1 MRARVREITGYPNPC
16 RSLMSVLLPFPGT
29 IAWHVSGTNW
39 TYDDQVMPPDSDTPV
54 ATSTRTGGGVDPL
67 ELRKPHEMIVMVPR
81 SSRVTLTARRI
92 YTVLLQVSQARM
104 GAMGAMPLADFM
116 FEAPLAAIL
125 RTTGSDGNDRTAA
138 KRYLGEMRS
147 LEVDWEST
155 APGDGVKWRGFSML
169 SEVALEMRRGETWVS
184 WSFPPS
190 IMSALKDPTRWAR
203 IDLDML
209 ARLGTYAAVAL
220 YEICVRY
227 RDNPGGVTSRKPLS
241 WWTDALSNVPGG
253 DRREWRKFKNERIK
267 EAVEEINR
275 ETDLQIELI
284 EHRQGRLVSEAQFA
298 VRRRGKVAG
307 ETTGAQAPVDASLA
321 LRAET
326 LGIREIKLEGLLKEF
341 GDDLVRQKLEL
352 LEQRAANSSLRAVD
366 NAFSYLRSL
375 LRNGPP
381 QAPTA
386 PAAAGPS
393 LPIEMFD
400 LQPRPPVVPTM
411 PVRSG
416 WLSDRIQAMKR
427 EVEQL
432 PLAERQ
438 VWVDRALQELAS
450 KRMLTAVISRRASQG
465 DVLHGVLGSV
475 VVDVY
480 ATATYGA
487 DWNAPDSDFPAPT

>member
-1 MRARVREITGYPNPC
+1 
-16 RSLMSVLLPFPGT
+16 MSS
-29 IAWHVSGTNW
+29 AS
-39 TYDDQVMPPDSDTPV
+39 DSSAVPK
-54 ATSTRTGGGVDPL
+54 SGGGVDPL

-138 KRYLGEMRS
+138 KRYLSEMRS

-169 SEVALEMRRGETWVS
+169 SEVVLEIRRGETWVS

-241 WWTDALSNVPGG
+241 WWTDALSNTPGG

-275 ETDLQIELI
+275 ETDLEIELI

-307 ETTGAQAPVDASLA
+307 DLTGAQAPIDASLA

-326 LGIREIKLEGLLKEF
+326 LGIREIKLESLIKEF

-366 NAFSYLRSL
+366 NAFFYLRSL
-375 LRNGPP
+375 LRNGTPS
-381 QAPTA
+381 AMGAT
-386 PAAAGPS
+386 AAAAATGPA

-400 LQPRPPVVPTM
+400 FEPTRPIVPSM
-411 PVRSG
+411 PARSG

-427 EVEQL
+427 EVELL
-432 PLAERQ
+432 PLGERQ

-480 ATATYGA
+480 ASATYGA
-487 DWNAPDSDFPAPT
+487 NWNEPGIELPTPA